1 MKEKMQ
7 EKERAA
13 TYHAAV
19 FPPGGSMVSLD
30 LYRNEAY
37 SAASYSLRWR
47 LPLLPFHPHERKA
60 IAHPDQTQQ
69 PHSHETYQKKVK
81 QDFTAKTSS
90 T

>member
-30 LYRNEAY
+30 LYRYEAY
-37 SAASYSLRWR
+37 SAAL
-47 LPLLPFHPHERKA
+47 
-60 IAHPDQTQQ
+60 
-69 PHSHETYQKKVK
+69 
-81 QDFTAKTSS
+81 
-90 T
+90 